1 MQRFFCL
8 SLVRRGWWPVLL
20 CWLWGMPCAG
30 ALAAQPQVLR
40 AAVLTSLAG
49 TQEVT
54 LPHVLG
60 PADFAPEGSR
70 VRYRLDFDLTAE
82 AVAAAADEPLGIY
95 VPKMSLAGR
104 LMLNGERVGAC
115 DLGALEQLRCLH
127 RPYLFVLPASQWRA
141 GANTL
146 EFEIFA
152 TSRQMNGLSSV
163 SIGPARLFGDG
174 PYGWRRFE
182 QVTVANGLAWAAFCM
197 GGIALCVSLALRGEC
212 LYGWFGATALAIA
225 LSNLNYTLTAPPV
238 PPQFFSWFVFSVNQ
252 AMVPLLMLTVLS
264 FFRRD
269 WPWARRGLIAFMLLG
284 PAVVWLSGSN
294 RTVVALLYVPFVL
307 FGPLLAVA
315 AIRWAWRSHRKA
327 DLWMALSFFSVVAV
341 SFIDWFRLTGRSA
354 FEGTYF
360 VTYVIP
366 STIVVMG
373 GTLASQLATALK
385 TARELTATL
394 DKRVAERTEALTL
407 ANQRLE
413 ELSTTDSLTGLANRR
428 HFDDILAKEWQR
440 ARRLHHPLA
449 LLMIDVDHFK
459 QFNDTYGHLAGDD
472 CLRQVAQILKQRLLR
487 GSDTA
492 ARFGGEEFSVITSM
506 DLEGALHIA
515 ELIRQ
520 DVENH
525 PVSVDGVDA
534 VHVSVSIGLS
544 ALVPDGSRS
553 PAQLISLADEALYRA
568 KRAGRNCVRAAAAQ
582 CVAA

>member
-1 MQRFFCL
+1 
-8 SLVRRGWWPVLL
+8 
-20 CWLWGMPCAG
+20 MPCAG

-70 VRYRLDFDLTAE
+70 VRYRLDFELPAA
-82 AVAAAADEPLGIY
+82 AVAAAEDEPLGVY

-163 SIGPARLFGDG
+163 SIGPARLLGDG
-174 PYGWRRFE
+174 PYGWRRFV

-252 AMVPLLMLTVLS
+252 AMVLLLMLTVLS

-269 WPWARRGLIAFMLLG
+269 LALGAARAYRVHAAGARGRVAQRQQ
-284 PAVVWLSGSN
+284 PHRR
-294 RTVVALLYVPFVL
+294 RTVVRA
-307 FGPLLAVA
+307 
-315 AIRWAWRSHRKA
+315 
-327 DLWMALSFFSVVAV
+327 
-341 SFIDWFRLTGRSA
+341 FRA
-354 FEGTYF
+354 
-360 VTYVIP
+360 
-366 STIVVMG
+366 
-373 GTLASQLATALK
+373 
-385 TARELTATL
+385 
-394 DKRVAERTEALTL
+394 
-407 ANQRLE
+407 
-413 ELSTTDSLTGLANRR
+413 
-428 HFDDILAKEWQR
+428 
-440 ARRLHHPLA
+440 
-449 LLMIDVDHFK
+449 
-459 QFNDTYGHLAGDD
+459 
-472 CLRQVAQILKQRLLR
+472 
-487 GSDTA
+487 
-492 ARFGGEEFSVITSM
+492 
-506 DLEGALHIA
+506 
-515 ELIRQ
+515 
-520 DVENH
+520 
-525 PVSVDGVDA
+525 
-534 VHVSVSIGLS
+534 
-544 ALVPDGSRS
+544 
-553 PAQLISLADEALYRA
+553 
-568 KRAGRNCVRAAAAQ
+568 VRAAAGRGRHPLGMALPPQ
-582 CVAA
+582 GRPVDGAVVLLGGGGQLHRLVPAHRPLGFRGHLLRHLCDTQHHRGHGRHAGQPARDGPEDGPRAHGHPGQTRGGAH